1 MELIR
6 NSEIRLSATRRCTLL
21 DMNRSSYYYS
31 PKESPE
37 DQVTL
42 MNEIQEIWEK
52 SPFYGYRRI
61 TEILRRNGFHINRKR
76 VYRLMRKMGLQAI
89 YCKPRTS
96 IRNKEHKIYPY
107 LLRDVKIAHVNQ
119 VWATDITYIKLDS
132 GFIYLIAVIDLYS
145 RYILGWTLSTTLDTS
160 FCLDALEDALEK
172 GTPSIFN
179 TDQGCQ
185 FTSKNWIAVL
195 TNQGIDISMDGKGRC
210 FDNIYVERLWRTIKY
225 EEVYLQAY
233 DCVSEARRSLGK
245 YIEFYNNER
254 PHQSLDYSTP
264 AEIFFEKRRNSKP
277 DGYVD
282 NFSREKFTTYPQAQP
297 QQQIL

>member
-1 MELIR
+1 
-6 NSEIRLSATRRCTLL
+6 
-21 DMNRSSYYYS
+21 
-31 PKESPE
+31 
-37 DQVTL
+37 
-42 MNEIQEIWEK
+42 
-52 SPFYGYRRI
+52 
-61 TEILRRNGFHINRKR
+61 
-76 VYRLMRKMGLQAI
+76 MGLQAI
-89 YCKPRTS
+89 YTKPRTS
-96 IRNKEHKIYPY
+96 VRNKEHKIYPY
-107 LLRDVKIAHVNQ
+107 LLRDVEIVHVNQ

-132 GFIYLIAVIDLYS
+132 GFVYLIAVIDLYS
-145 RYILGWTLSTTLDTS
+145 RYILGWTLSTTLDTC
-160 FCLDALEDALEK
+160 FCLEALEDALEK
-172 GTPSIFN
+172 GTPRIFN

-185 FTSKNWIAVL
+185 FTSDNWITAL
-195 TNQGIDISMDGKGRC
+195 TDQGIAISMDGKGRC
-210 FDNIYVERLWRTIKY
+210 MDNIYVERLWRTIKY

-282 NFSREKFTTYPQAQP
+282 NFSREKLTTYPQAQP